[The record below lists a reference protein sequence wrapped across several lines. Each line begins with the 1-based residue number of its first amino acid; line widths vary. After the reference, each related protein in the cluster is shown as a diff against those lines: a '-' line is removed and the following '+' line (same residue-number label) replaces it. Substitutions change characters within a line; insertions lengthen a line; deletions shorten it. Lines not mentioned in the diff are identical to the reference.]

1 MILGLLAAITAM
13 ICIAIN
19 TYLTSIAGDLFGKGK
34 TTFYVLA
41 LGLAFNASL
50 YLFVPKSGV
59 LNPFNLQLYKTESIL
74 LLISGILGFF
84 IGYCCI
90 LIGSKIIGVYLVT
103 LIGSLSVII
112 TYVLEHT
119 FLNEPFAVIHILA
132 ALLLMMGIYLTL
144 PLDESRKVMKSRL
157 ALGVSIAL
165 VFAVTQAISM
175 IIIKSVV
182 ITTVFSPLEINL
194 VRLLP
199 SVVLASCFV
208 LHRKSRRKRIDVKTT
223 VFVVVAALLGPFLSI
238 LLINYSL
245 VYIAAGTSVA
255 MSQLS
260 PVAILLISACVER
273 TRITA
278 RSAMGC
284 LMATLGALVLV
295 IG

>member
-19 TYLTSIAGDLFGKGK
+19 TYLTSIAGERFGKGK

-50 YLFVPKSGV
+50 YLFVPNSSI
-59 LNPFNLQLYKTESIL
+59 LNSFHFQLYKTEFIL

-84 IGYCCI
+84 VGYCCI
-90 LIGSKIIGVYLVT
+90 LLGAKIIGVYLLT

-112 TYVLEHT
+112 TYIFENVLFNT
-119 FLNEPFAVIHILA
+119 PLATINILA
-132 ALLLMMGIYLTL
+132 ALLLMIGIYLTL
-144 PLDESRKVMKSRL
+144 PLNESRKVMRSRL

-175 IIIKSVV
+175 IILKSVV

-208 LHRKSRRKRIDVKTT
+208 LHRKSRRKRMDTKITVL
-223 VFVVVAALLGPFLSI
+223 VFVAAFLGPFLSI
-238 LLINYSL
+238 LLINHSL

-255 MSQLS
+255 ISQLS
-260 PVAILLISACVER
+260 PVIILFIASFIEK
-273 TRITA
+273 TRITT

>member
-19 TYLTSIAGDLFGKGK
+19 TYFMSIAGERFGKGK

-41 LGLAFNASL
+41 LGLVFNAVL
-50 YLFVPKSGV
+50 YRFVPKSGV

-84 IGYCCI
+84 VGYCCI
-90 LIGSKIIGVYLVT
+90 LLGAKIIGVYLVT

-112 TYVLEHT
+112 TYVLEHA

-132 ALLLMMGIYLTL
+132 ALLLMIGIYLTL
-144 PLDESRKVMKSRL
+144 PRDESRKVMRSRL

-208 LHRKSRRKRIDVKTT
+208 LNEKRREKRIDVKTT

-238 LLINYSL
+238 LLINHSL

-255 MSQLS
+255 ISQLS

>member
-1 MILGLLAAITAM
+1 M

-19 TYLTSIAGDLFGKGK
+19 TYFTSIAGERFGKGK

-41 LGLAFNASL
+41 LGLAFNAVL
-50 YLFVPKSGV
+50 YRFVPSSGV
-59 LNPFNLQLYKTESIL
+59 LNSFNLQLYKTELIL
-74 LLISGILGFF
+74 VLISGVLGFF

-90 LIGSKIIGVYLVT
+90 LLGAKIIGVYLLT

-112 TYVLEHT
+112 TYILEHVL
-119 FLNEPFAVIHILA
+119 FNEPFAVIHILA
-132 ALLLMMGIYLTL
+132 ALLLMIGIYLTL
-144 PLDESRKVMKSRL
+144 PLDESRKVMRSRL

-199 SVVLASCFV
+199 SVVLASCFA
-208 LHRKSRRKRIDVKTT
+208 LNRKSRRKRMDTRIT
-223 VFVVVAALLGPFLSI
+223 VFVVVAAFLGPFLSI
-238 LLINYSL
+238 LLINHSL
-245 VYIAAGTSVA
+245 VHIAASTSVA
-255 MSQLS
+255 IGQLS
-260 PVAILLISACVER
+260 PVAILLLSSCVER

-278 RSAMGC
+278 RSALGC

>member
-41 LGLAFNASL
+41 LGLAFNALL
-50 YLFVPKSGV
+50 YRFVPNSGV
-59 LNPFNLQLYKTESIL
+59 LNSFNLQLYKTELIL
-74 LLISGILGFF
+74 LLISGVLGFF

-90 LIGSKIIGVYLVT
+90 LVGSKIIGVYLVT

-119 FLNEPFAVIHILA
+119 FFNEPFAVIHILA
-132 ALLLMMGIYLTL
+132 ALLLMIGIYLTL
-144 PLDESRKVMKSRL
+144 PLDESLKVMKLRL
-157 ALGVSIAL
+157 AFGVSIAL
-165 VFAVTQAISM
+165 VFAVTQAIS
-175 IIIKSVV
+175 ILIIKSVV

-208 LHRKSRRKRIDVKTT
+208 LNGKNREKRIDVKIT

-260 PVAILLISACVER
+260 PVAILLLSSCVER

-284 LMATLGALVLV
+284 LMAALGALVLV

>member
-19 TYLTSIAGDLFGKGK
+19 TYLTSRVGDLFGKGK
-34 TTFYVLA
+34 TTFYILA
-41 LGLAFNASL
+41 LGLVFNAVL
-50 YLFVPKSGV
+50 YRFVPKSGT
-59 LNPFNLQLYKTESIL
+59 LDAFNLQLYKTESIL
-74 LLISGILGFF
+74 LLISGVLGFF

-112 TYVLEHT
+112 TYVLAHA
-119 FLNEPFAVIHILA
+119 FFNEPFTVIHILA

-144 PLDESRKVMKSRL
+144 PRDESRKVMKSRL
-157 ALGVSIAL
+157 AFGVSIAL

-175 IIIKSVV
+175 IIIKRAV

-199 SVVLASCFV
+199 SVVLAGCFV
-208 LHRKSRRKRIDVKTT
+208 LNIKSREKIMDTKTT
-223 VFVVVAALLGPFLSI
+223 VFVVVAAFLGPFLSI